1 MVQYTQT
8 EGYGGISDK
17 YHNLRWGIDL
27 RGHQCQ
33 TLCWRI
39 QETSFVG
46 FLHQPRWVSTFHD
59 MNGRQ
64 DQGRAP
70 GLDDEDLGSSR
81 VDPVEAVDIFTLF
94 EKRFYRGSASLGR

>member
-1 MVQYTQT
+1 M
-8 EGYGGISDK
+8 GIT
-17 YHNLRWGIDL
+17 
-27 RGHQCQ
+27 C
-33 TLCWRI
+33 
-39 QETSFVG
+39 
-46 FLHQPRWVSTFHD
+46 HD

>member
-1 MVQYTQT
+1 MGVFQINIITSVGVLT
-8 EGYGGISDK
+8 CGATNVRPFAGGFKKHLLLDFCIAT
-17 YHNLRWGIDL
+17 LGIT
-27 RGHQCQ
+27 C
-33 TLCWRI
+33 
-39 QETSFVG
+39 
-46 FLHQPRWVSTFHD
+46 HD